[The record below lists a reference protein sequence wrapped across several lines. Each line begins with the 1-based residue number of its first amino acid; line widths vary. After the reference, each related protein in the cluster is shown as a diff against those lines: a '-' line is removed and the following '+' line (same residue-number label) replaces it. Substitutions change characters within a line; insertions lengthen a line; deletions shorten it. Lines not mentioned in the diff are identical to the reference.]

1 MGRAEASGV
10 NARRKCRLSETSLN
24 TGIRRGRRDRTPFLP
39 YEGRDERN
47 V

>member
-10 NARRKCRLSETSLN
+10 NGRRKCRLSETSLS
-24 TGIRRGRRDRTPFLP
+24 TGIRGRRDRTPFLP
-39 YEGRDERN
+39 YEGRDEERN